1 MSRNAVENS
10 MRKGLCFAIYFS
22 EKRYLK
28 VIHAVLYYNQG
39 KMWMPLLLFFTNF
52 IILIFYLSLFTFFW
66 AFCFAL
72 LAIKVYHLLTSSSH
86 KSFHNGFI
94 ELISKHFFF
103 LLPPLILFSSKI
115 ASSILEYH
123 L

>member
-1 MSRNAVENS
+1 MNRKAVENS
-10 MRKGLCFAIYFS
+10 MRKGLIFAIYFS
-22 EKRYLK
+22 ENRYLK
-28 VIHAVLYYNQG
+28 VIHATLYNNQG
-39 KMWMPLLLFFTNF
+39 KMRMPLLVLFTNC
-52 IILIFYLSLFTFFW
+52 IILIFYISLFTFFW

-72 LAIKVYHLLTSSSH
+72 LAITVYHLLTSSSH
-86 KSFHNGFI
+86 KSYHNGFI